1 MLHAD
6 LVKQYE
12 ISDMPGVLLSPWA
25 IEVEINFLFALL
37 ADGAQDFA
45 RRHELIHQNIWSQM
59 GLWLVTFHSIIPK
72 SIIQPTTFPINLI
85 WG

>member
-6 LVKQYE
+6 LVKPYE
-12 ISDMPGVLLSPWA
+12 ISDMPGVLLSRWA

-45 RRHELIHQNIWSQM
+45 RRHELIHQNI
-59 GLWLVTFHSIIPK
+59 
-72 SIIQPTTFPINLI
+72 
-85 WG
+85 